1 MILWRLLPWAPDAS
15 PADRGGA
22 LWFPR
27 ELQGAGR
34 HDNPDRY
41 GCLYVS
47 EQPVSAV
54 AEALAPFRGTGL
66 LTGAMLLRAGLALAL
81 AELRLG
87 DKAELVDLDSPRVL
101 ADVRL
106 RPSEVA
112 TNVRVVTQAQAER
125 IFDERPDAL
134 GLRWWST
141 LEASLINVTLYDRA
155 AARLRF
161 TQATPLTLSH
171 PAVVEAAD
179 MLGLSPARR

>member
-1 MILWRLLPWAPDAS
+1 VTLWRLLPWAPDARATD
-15 PADRGGA
+15 PGGA

-27 ELQGAGR
+27 ELQGHGR
-34 HDNPDRY
+34 HDNPARY
-41 GCLYVS
+41 GCLYVA
-47 EQPVSAV
+47 EHPVSAV
-54 AEALAPFRGTGL
+54 AEALAPFRGTGRL
-66 LTGAMLLRAGLALAL
+66 AATMLLRGGSELAL

-87 DKAELVDLDSPRVL
+87 DRAELVDLDSPRVL

-112 TNVRVVTQAQAER
+112 TNMRVVTQAQAER
-125 IFDERPDAL
+125 IFDERPDVL

-161 TQATPLTLSH
+161 THAVPLTLSH
-171 PAVVEAAD
+171 PSVVEAAEL
-179 MLGLSPARR
+179 LGLTPARR